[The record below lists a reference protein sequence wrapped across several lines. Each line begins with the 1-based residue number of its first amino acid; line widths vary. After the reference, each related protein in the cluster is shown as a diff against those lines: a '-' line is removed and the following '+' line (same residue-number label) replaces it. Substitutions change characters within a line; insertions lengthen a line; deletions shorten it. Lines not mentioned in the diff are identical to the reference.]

1 MNASDRNFGTAS
13 LGLFPNDSAAAI
25 SLAAS
30 FVVSKKLASSSRP
43 IFPTPLLRMWT
54 NCRMMSILEENQN
67 CDLALPR
74 RPLVIWFRAE
84 WRSQPDRARYL
95 QRTHRDQ
102 HDRFRRQ
109 YDQGG

>member
-13 LGLFPNDSAAAI
+13 WALFPNDSAAVI
-25 SLAAS
+25 SPAAS
-30 FVVSKKLASSSRP
+30 FVVSKKLASSSQP
-43 IFPTPLLRMWT
+43 IFPTPLRRMWT
-54 NCRMMSILEENQN
+54 HCRMMSILEENQN
-67 CDLALPR
+67 CDLALLR

-84 WRSQPDRARYL
+84 RRSQPDLARCL

-109 YDQGG
+109 YDKGS